1 MRSALQLVSAAVLC
15 LVSVAPAR
23 GQNSRPAPAVTWA
36 PAPPFLPP
44 GARFAVLQ
52 GDPGQAGL
60 YTIRL
65 ELPAGYVIR
74 PHFHPTDEHITVGG
88 FITATAQ
95 AHHYAV
101 ARAKTVVQVHGEGPF
116 AITYVRAADDPRAA
130 APRARQ

>member
-1 MRSALQLVSAAVLC
+1 MKVRKLALTGTGFKLRDTPEKSTAWYV
-15 LVSVAPAR
+15 
-23 GQNSRPAPAVTWA
+23 VTWA

-52 GDPGQAGL
+52 GDPGQAGI

-74 PHFHPTDEHITVGG
+74 PHFHPADEHITVGG